1 MLFKSFKKKIVTG
14 HTLGV
19 FILSIYRQRDL
30 TFQAKAF
37 RQRKTLGSNVYPVA
51 NTFIYN
57 YSISVTANIN

>member
-51 NTFIYN
+51 NTRSFITTL
-57 YSISVTANIN
+57 SL